1 MLDAAFSE
9 TISKPRRSTRR
20 QKSIALTLWATAI
33 AVLLGSLIRVL
44 CDTPTEI
51 DSQDIQLI
59 FALLFVM
66 SLSVILMHSARQ
78 LATVETTREIVEAQR
93 KQMEMNQANLLR
105 RLVNA
110 QEDVLARVAREL
122 HDEMG
127 QDLAALSLEL
137 RELEP
142 MPQSDDHRQRLAA
155 VRTIVERISCS
166 VHSTAWTL
174 RPNSLSDLGLMLA
187 LRELIAIWAQRLGVT
202 ADTHLEALAE
212 PLDSEASVA
221 LYRVVQEALTNMA
234 KHSQAS
240 AISVTAQRVDGCL
253 RIAIE
258 DNGRGFNSDSE
269 RDDITVGGFG
279 LFGMR
284 ERLSLIGGSLNIESS
299 PGNGTTVYASLP
311 LDGRMLE
318 SRP

>member
-1 MLDAAFSE
+1 MLDATFSE
-9 TISKPRRSTRR
+9 AAPRPRRSTRR
-20 QKSIALTLWATAI
+20 QKTLALTLWATSI
-33 AVLLGSLIRVL
+33 AVLLGSFIRVL
-44 CDTPTEI
+44 TDTPAEV
-51 DSQDIQLI
+51 DAGDLQLI

-78 LATVETTREIVEAQR
+78 LANVEATREIVEAQR
-93 KQMEMNQANLLR
+93 KRMEMDQANLVR

-110 QEDVLARVAREL
+110 QEDVLARVAREM

-137 RELEP
+137 RELESIF
-142 MPQSDDHRQRLAA
+142 QTEENRTRLMA
-155 VRTIVERISCS
+155 VRTIVESISGS
-166 VHSTAWTL
+166 VHTTAWTL
-174 RPNSLSDLGLMLA
+174 RPNSLTDLGLMLS
-187 LRELIAIWAQRLGVT
+187 LRELITIWAQRLGVT

-212 PLDSEASVA
+212 PLGDEESVA

-234 KHSQAS
+234 RHSEAS

-258 DNGRGFNSDSE
+258 DNGCGFDMDGL
-269 RDDITVGGFG
+269 RDINTGGFG

-284 ERLSLIGGSLNIESS
+284 ERLSLLGGSLSIESS
-299 PGNGTTVYASLP
+299 LGQGTTVYASLP
-311 LDGRMLE
+311 LDNGPAERAA
-318 SRP
+318 